1 MRAFAD
7 GYYTHLKRMYDYFG
21 IQYSS
26 PRFIY
31 TLSSISQVANDEIRP
46 YFIHSSNN
54 HQMPPLKPGSLSL
67 GSWLVELVYLTLC
80 YYWFTVCCFL
90 VKPKTADGSGS
101 NTEETFRH
109 YLERISLPGCY
120 VKHYILPLM
129 SCITTCPHDAL
140 LDFPAIDLIE
150 YERRTF
156 RRQHY
161 TIVGGVHKIQ
171 TKLSNGLK
179 VRFFS
184 TVTTVENIGARVKVT
199 WRNEAGDLGST
210 MVDHV
215 IMAVTPD
222 VVGSIF
228 SPLQSAMAAVPT
240 TQVSTVVHRDSARL
254 YGSSQSVNGRIPFDR
269 YGKHS
274 QPIYMCSNATATE
287 STHKHPSSVLITT
300 SPVLPIHPEKILHNV
315 TFTRVLRTPTS
326 RQLLT
331 DIFDTKARCGV
342 EKVQKCWRNG
352 DGNVWLVGGWCWDG
366 MVMLEG
372 CIASAMRVADNL
384 GIEVPW

>member
-31 TLSSISQVANDEIRP
+31 TLSSIPRVANDEIRP

-54 HQMPPLKPGSLSL
+54 HQMPPLKPESLSL
-67 GSWLVELVYLTLC
+67 GSWFVQLIYLILC
-80 YYWFTVCCFL
+80 YYWFTACCFL
-90 VKPKTADGSGS
+90 VKPKIADESGS
-101 NTEETFRH
+101 SMEESFRN
-109 YLERISLPGCY
+109 YLERISLPRYY
-120 VKHYILPLM
+120 VKHYLLPLM
-129 SCITTCPHDAL
+129 SCVTTCPHDAL
-140 LDFPAIDLIE
+140 LDFPARDLIE
-150 YERRTF
+150 YEKRTF

-161 TIVGGVHKIQ
+161 TIVGGVRKLE

-179 VRFFS
+179 VRFLS
-184 TVTTVENIGARVKVT
+184 TVTAVQNIGAKVKVT
-199 WRNEAGDLGST
+199 WRDEADDLGST
-210 MVDHV
+210 MFDHV

-240 TQVSTVVHRDSARL
+240 TQVSTVVHYDSARL
-254 YGSSQSVNGRIPFDR
+254 YGSIQSVKGRVPFDR
-269 YGKHS
+269 DGKSS
-274 QPIYMCSNATATE
+274 QPIHMCSNTAATE
-287 STHKHPSSVLITT
+287 STHEHPSLALITT
-300 SPVLPIHPEKILHNV
+300 SPVLPIHPEKILHRV

-326 RQLLT
+326 RQLLI
-331 DIFDTKARCGV
+331 DIFDPKARRGV
-342 EKVQKCWRNG
+342 EKAQKCWRNG
-352 DGNVWLVGGWCWDG
+352 DGNVWFVGGWCWDG

-372 CIASAMRVADNL
+372 CIASAMHVADSL